1 MKEIILVKEKIKLDD
16 IKKITLESG
25 GDSLILK

>member
-16 IKKITLESG
+16 IKKITEIVN
-25 GDSLILK
+25 SLILK